1 MHSMRTDMS
10 WVALVVLVVVLVLPC
25 SRGEENFVMI
35 DQEEGEGGNIQHRWE
50 ALLN

>member
-10 WVALVVLVVVLVLPC
+10 WVVVMVMVLVPC

-35 DQEEGEGGNIQHRWE
+35 DQEEGEGGSIEHR
-50 ALLN
+50 